1 MLKVYKGKVLGIK
14 RRKNEG
20 TKNQWWT
27 FEKVLLKWF
36 QPEVWAH
43 YEEAETDLELES
55 VAYED
60 ENKKTKA
67 GRSEID
73 A

>member
-1 MLKVYKGKVLGIK
+1 M
-14 RRKNEG
+14 
-20 TKNQWWT
+20 
-27 FEKVLLKWF
+27 LKWF
-36 QPEVWAH
+36 QPEVWAQ
-43 YEEAETDLELES
+43 YEEAETDLELNL